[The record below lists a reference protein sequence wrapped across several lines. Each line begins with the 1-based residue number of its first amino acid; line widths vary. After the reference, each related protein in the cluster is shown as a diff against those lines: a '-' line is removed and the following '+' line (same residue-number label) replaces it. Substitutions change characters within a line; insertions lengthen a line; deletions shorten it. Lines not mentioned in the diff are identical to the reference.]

1 MYKIDHWY
9 GRFKKVVGMSQYFI
23 TSDVHGFFNELMVA
37 LNSKEFDVNNSDH
50 KLIVLG
56 DLFDRGPD
64 NRKVYEFVKS
74 LGDRFIYVRRNHE
87 DLLGECVREIV
98 SGREV
103 SEHHWHNRTVDTI
116 AEFTQMNTNMFRGFV
131 RWENVNQTTWEVM
144 KPILDW
150 IDEKSVDCYELD
162 DNVFV
167 HGWIPS
173 TFKKNWTKENWQ
185 RARWYNGMEMWKNGY
200 CLEDKIIWCGH
211 WCCSYGWSK
220 IRQKYKEFPQKNRK
234 DWEKSFQPFVDDGI
248 IALDSGVTY
257 SKFLNCVVYDEEDET
272 VILYNYK

>member
-1 MYKIDHWY
+1 MCKIDHWY
-9 GRFKKVVGMSQYFI
+9 GRFEKVVGMSKYFI

-37 LNSKEFDVNNSDH
+37 LNSKGFDVNNSDH
-50 KLIVLG
+50 KLIILG

-74 LGDRFIYVRRNHE
+74 LGDRFIYVRGNHE
-87 DLLGECVREIV
+87 DLLGDCVREIV
-98 SGREV
+98 SVREV
-103 SEHHWHNRTVDTI
+103 SEHHWHNKTVDTI
-116 AEFTQMNTNMFRGFV
+116 AEFTQMNTKVFRGFV

-144 KPILDW
+144 KPILNW
-150 IDEKSVDCYELD
+150 IDEKSVDYYELD

-173 TFKKNWTKENWQ
+173 TFRENWTKENWQ

-211 WCCSYGWSK
+211 WCCSYGWSR
-220 IRQKYKEFPQKNRK
+220 IRQKYKEFPPKNRK
-234 DWEKSFQPFVDDGI
+234 EWEKSFQPFVDDGS
-248 IALDSGVTY
+248 IALDSCVSY
-257 SKFLNCVVYDEEDET
+257 SGFFYCVVYDEEDKT
-272 VILYNYK
+272 VIL

>member
-1 MYKIDHWY
+1 MCKIDHWY
-9 GRFKKVVGMSQYFI
+9 GHFKKVVGMSQYFI
-23 TSDVHGFFNELMVA
+23 TSDVHGFFDELMVA

-74 LGDRFIYVRRNHE
+74 LGDRFIYVRGNHE

-116 AEFTQMNTNMFRGFV
+116 AEFTQMNTNVFRGFV
-131 RWENVNQTTWEVM
+131 RWESVNQTTWEIM

-173 TFKKNWTKENWQ
+173 TFRKNWTKENWQ
-185 RARWYNGMEMWKNGY
+185 RARWYNGMKMWKNGY

-234 DWEKSFQPFVDDGI
+234 EWEKSFQPFVDDGI
-248 IALDSGVTY
+248 IALDSCVSY
-257 SKFLNCVVYDEEDET
+257 SGFLNCVVYDEEDGT
-272 VILYNYK
+272 VILK

>member
-9 GRFKKVVGMSQYFI
+9 GRFKKVVGMSRYFI
-23 TSDVHGFFNELMVA
+23 TSDVHGFFNELMVV
-37 LNSKEFDVNNSDH
+37 LNSKEFDMNNSDH
-50 KLIVLG
+50 KLIILG

-74 LGDRFIYVRRNHE
+74 LGDRFIYVRGNHE

-103 SEHHWHNRTVDTI
+103 SEHHWHNKTIDTI
-116 AEFTQMNTNMFRGFV
+116 AEFTQISTNAFRGFV
-131 RWENVNQTTWEVM
+131 RWESVNQTTWEVM

-173 TFKKNWTKENWQ
+173 TFRKNLTKENWQ
-185 RARWYNGMEMWKNGY
+185 RARWYNGMKMWKNGY

-272 VILYNYK
+272 VIL

>member
-1 MYKIDHWY
+1 
-9 GRFKKVVGMSQYFI
+9 MSQYFI
-23 TSDVHGFFNELMVA
+23 TSDVHGFFDELMVA
-37 LNSKEFDVNNSDH
+37 LNSRGFDLNNSDH
-50 KLIVLG
+50 KLIILG

-74 LGDRFIYVRRNHE
+74 LGDRFIYIRGNHE

-116 AEFTQMNTNMFRGFV
+116 AEFTKMNTNVFRGFV
-131 RWENVNQTTWEVM
+131 RWESVNQTTWEVM

-150 IDEKSVDCYELD
+150 IDEKSVDYYELD

-173 TFKKNWTKENWQ
+173 TFRKNWTKENWQ

-220 IRQKYKEFPQKNRK
+220 IRQMYKEFPQKNRK
-234 DWEKSFQPFVDDGI
+234 DWEKSFQPFIDDGI
-248 IALDSGVTY
+248 VALDSGVTY
-257 SKFLNCVVYDEEDET
+257 SKFLNCVVYDTQNKE
-272 VILYNYK
+272 VNIYV

>member
-1 MYKIDHWY
+1 MCKIDHWY

-37 LNSKEFDVNNSDH
+37 LNSKGFDVNNSDH
-50 KLIVLG
+50 KLIILG

-74 LGDRFIYVRRNHE
+74 LGDRFIYVRGNHE
-87 DLLGECVREIV
+87 DLLGDCVREIV

-116 AEFTQMNTNMFRGFV
+116 AEFTQMNTNVFRGFV
-131 RWENVNQTTWEVM
+131 RWESVNQTTWKVM

-173 TFKKNWTKENWQ
+173 SFRENWTKENWQ

-211 WCCSYGWSK
+211 WCCSYGWSR
-220 IRQKYKEFPQKNRK
+220 IRQKYKEFPPKNRK
-234 DWEKSFQPFVDDGI
+234 EWEKSFQPFVDDGI
-248 IALDSGVTY
+248 IALDSCVSY
-257 SKFLNCVVYDEEDET
+257 SGFLNCVVYDEEDKT
-272 VILYNYK
+272 VIL

>member
-1 MYKIDHWY
+1 
-9 GRFKKVVGMSQYFI
+9 MSQYFI

-37 LNSKEFDVNNSDH
+37 LNSKGFDANNSDH
-50 KLIVLG
+50 KLIILG

-74 LGDRFIYVRRNHE
+74 LGDRFIYVRGNHE

-116 AEFTQMNTNMFRGFV
+116 AEFTQMNTNVFRGFV
-131 RWENVNQTTWEVM
+131 RWESVNQTTWEVM

-173 TFKKNWTKENWQ
+173 TFRKNWTKENWQ
-185 RARWYNGMEMWKNGY
+185 RARWYNGMKMWNSGY

-211 WCCSYGWSK
+211 WCCSYGWSR

-234 DWEKSFQPFVDDGI
+234 EWEKSFQPFVDDGI
-248 IALDSGVTY
+248 IALDSDVTY
-257 SKFLNCVVYDEEDET
+257 SRFLNCVVYDEEDET
-272 VILYNYK
+272 VIL

>member
-1 MYKIDHWY
+1 MCKIDHWY
-9 GRFKKVVGMSQYFI
+9 GRFKKVVGMSKYFI

-37 LNSKEFDVNNSDH
+37 LNSKGFDVNNSDH

-64 NRKVYEFVKS
+64 NKKVYEFVKS
-74 LGDRFIYVRRNHE
+74 LGDRFIYVRGNHE

-116 AEFTQMNTNMFRGFV
+116 AEFTQIDINIFRGFV

-173 TFKKNWTKENWQ
+173 TFRENWTKENWQ

-220 IRQKYKEFPQKNRK
+220 IRQKYKEFPPKNRRE
-234 DWEKSFQPFVDDGI
+234 WEKSFQPFIDDGI
-248 IALDSGVTY
+248 IALDSCVSY
-257 SKFLNCVVYDEEDET
+257 SGFLNCVVYDKEDET
-272 VILYNYK
+272 VIL

>member
-9 GRFKKVVGMSQYFI
+9 GRFKKVVGMAQYFI
-23 TSDVHGFFNELMVA
+23 TSDVHGFFDELMVA
-37 LNSKEFDVNNSDH
+37 LNSKGFDVNNSDH
-50 KLIVLG
+50 KLIILG

-64 NRKVYEFVKS
+64 NRKVYEFAKS
-74 LGDRFIYVRRNHE
+74 LGDRFIYVRGNHE

-116 AEFTQMNTNMFRGFV
+116 AEFTQMNTNVFRGFV
-131 RWENVNQTTWEVM
+131 RWESVNQTTWEIM

-173 TFKKNWTKENWQ
+173 TFRKNWTKENWQ
-185 RARWYNGMEMWKNGY
+185 RARWYNGMKMWNNGY

-234 DWEKSFQPFVDDGI
+234 EWEKSFQPFVDDGI
-248 IALDSGVTY
+248 IALDSCVSY
-257 SKFLNCVVYDEEDET
+257 SGFLNCVVYDEEDET
-272 VILYNYK
+272 VIL

>member
-1 MYKIDHWY
+1 MCKIDHWY

-23 TSDVHGFFNELMVA
+23 TSDVHGFFDEPMVA
-37 LNSKEFDVNNSDH
+37 LNSKEFDVNNSEH

-56 DLFDRGPD
+56 DLFDRGQD

-74 LGDRFIYVRRNHE
+74 LGDRFIYVRGNHE

-116 AEFTQMNTNMFRGFV
+116 AEFTQMNTNVFRGFV
-131 RWENVNQTTWEVM
+131 RWESVNQTTLEVM

-173 TFKKNWTKENWQ
+173 TFRKNWTKENWQ
-185 RARWYNGMEMWKNGY
+185 RARWYNGMKMWKNGY

-234 DWEKSFQPFVDDGI
+234 EWEKSFQPFVDDGI
-248 IALDSGVTY
+248 IALDSCVSY
-257 SKFLNCVVYDEEDET
+257 SGFLNCVVYDEEDET
-272 VILYNYK
+272 VIL

>member
-1 MYKIDHWY
+1 MCKIDHWY
-9 GRFKKVVGMSQYFI
+9 GHFKKVVGMSQYFI
-23 TSDVHGFFNELMVA
+23 TSDVHGFFDELMVA

-74 LGDRFIYVRRNHE
+74 LGDRFIYVRGSHE

-116 AEFTQMNTNMFRGFV
+116 AEFTQMNTNVFRGFV
-131 RWENVNQTTWEVM
+131 RWESVNQTTWEIM

-173 TFKKNWTKENWQ
+173 TFRKNWTKENWQ
-185 RARWYNGMEMWKNGY
+185 RARWYNGMKMWKNGY

-234 DWEKSFQPFVDDGI
+234 EWEKSFQPFVDDGI
-248 IALDSGVTY
+248 IALDSCVSY
-257 SKFLNCVVYDEEDET
+257 SGFLNCVVYDEEDGT
-272 VILYNYK
+272 VILK

>member
-1 MYKIDHWY
+1 MRKIDHWY
-9 GRFKKVVGMSQYFI
+9 GRFEKVVGMAQYFI

-37 LNSKEFDVNNSDH
+37 LNSKGFDVNNSDH

-56 DLFDRGPD
+56 DLFDRGSD

-74 LGDRFIYVRRNHE
+74 LGDRFIYVRGNHE
-87 DLLGECVREIV
+87 DLLGDCVREIV

-103 SEHHWHNRTVDTI
+103 SEHHWNNKTVDTI
-116 AEFTQMNTNMFRGFV
+116 AEFTQMNTNVFRVFV

-173 TFKKNWTKENWQ
+173 TFRKNWTKENWQ

-220 IRQKYKEFPQKNRK
+220 IRQKYKEFPPKNRK
-234 DWEKSFQPFVDDGI
+234 EWEKSFQPFVDDGI
-248 IALDSGVTY
+248 IALDSSVSY
-257 SKFLNCVVYDEEDET
+257 SGFLNCVVYDEEDKT
-272 VILYNYK
+272 VILK

>member
-1 MYKIDHWY
+1 MCKIDHWY

-23 TSDVHGFFNELMVA
+23 TSDVHGFFDELMVA

-50 KLIVLG
+50 KLIILG

-64 NRKVYEFVKS
+64 NKKVYEFVKS
-74 LGDRFIYVRRNHE
+74 LGDRFIYVRGNHE
-87 DLLGECVREIV
+87 DLLGDCVREIV

-116 AEFTQMNTNMFRGFV
+116 AEFTQININVFRGFV

-173 TFKKNWTKENWQ
+173 TFRKNWTKENWQ

-211 WCCSYGWSK
+211 WCCSYGWSR
-220 IRQKYKEFPQKNRK
+220 IRQKYKEFPPKNRRE
-234 DWEKSFQPFVDDGI
+234 WEKSFQPFVDDGI
-248 IALDSGVTY
+248 IALDSCVSY
-257 SKFLNCVVYDEEDET
+257 SGFLNCVVYDTQNKEVNID
-272 VILYNYK
+272 V

>member
-1 MYKIDHWY
+1 MCKIDHWY
-9 GRFKKVVGMSQYFI
+9 GRFKKVVGMSKYFI

-50 KLIVLG
+50 KLIILG
-56 DLFDRGPD
+56 DIFDRGPD
-64 NRKVYEFVKS
+64 NKKVYEFVKS
-74 LGDRFIYVRRNHE
+74 LGDRFIYVRGNHE

-116 AEFTQMNTNMFRGFV
+116 AEFTQMNTNVFRGFV
-131 RWENVNQTTWEVM
+131 RWESVNQTTWEVM

-173 TFKKNWTKENWQ
+173 SFRENWTKENWQ
-185 RARWYNGMEMWKNGY
+185 RARWYNGMEMWENGF

-211 WCCSYGWSK
+211 WCCSYGWSI
-220 IRQKYKEFPQKNRK
+220 IRQKYKEFPTKNRK
-234 DWEKSFQPFVDDGI
+234 EWEKSFQPFVDDGI
-248 IALDSGVTY
+248 IALDSCVSY
-257 SKFLNCVVYDEEDET
+257 SGFLNCVVYDEEDKT
-272 VILYNYK
+272 VIL

>member
-1 MYKIDHWY
+1 MCKIDHWY
-9 GRFKKVVGMSQYFI
+9 GRFKKVVGMSKYFI

-50 KLIVLG
+50 KLIILG

-64 NRKVYEFVKS
+64 NRKVYEFAKS
-74 LGDRFIYVRRNHE
+74 LGDRFIYVRGNHE
-87 DLLGECVREIV
+87 DLLGDCVREIV

-116 AEFTQMNTNMFRGFV
+116 AEFTQMNTNVFRGFV

-150 IDEKSVDCYELD
+150 IDEKSVDCYEID

-173 TFKKNWTKENWQ
+173 SFRENWTKENWQ
-185 RARWYNGMEMWKNGY
+185 RARWYNGMEMWKDGF
-200 CLEDKIIWCGH
+200 CLENKIIWCGH
-211 WCCSYGWSK
+211 WCCSYGWSR
-220 IRQKYKEFPQKNRK
+220 IRQKYKEFPPKNRK
-234 DWEKSFQPFVDDGI
+234 EWEKSFQPFVDDGI
-248 IALDSGVTY
+248 IALDSCVSY
-257 SKFLNCVVYDEEDET
+257 SGFLNCVVYDEEDKT
-272 VILYNYK
+272 VIL

>member
-1 MYKIDHWY
+1 MCKIDHWY

-37 LNSKEFDVNNSDH
+37 LNLKEFDVNNSDH

-74 LGDRFIYVRRNHE
+74 LGDRFIYVRGNHE

-116 AEFTQMNTNMFRGFV
+116 AEFTQMNTNVFRGFV
-131 RWENVNQTTWEVM
+131 RLESVNQTTWEVM

-173 TFKKNWTKENWQ
+173 TFRKNWTKENWQ
-185 RARWYNGMEMWKNGY
+185 RARWYNGIEMWKNGY

-234 DWEKSFQPFVDDGI
+234 EWEKSFQPFVDDGI
-248 IALDSGVTY
+248 IALDSCVSY
-257 SKFLNCVVYDEEDET
+257 SGFLNCFVYNKEDET
-272 VILYNYK
+272 VILK

>member
-1 MYKIDHWY
+1 MA
-9 GRFKKVVGMSQYFI
+9 QYFI
-23 TSDVHGFFNELMVA
+23 TSDVHGFFDELMVA
-37 LNSKEFDVNNSDH
+37 LNSKGFDMNNSDH
-50 KLIVLG
+50 KLIILG
-56 DLFDRGPD
+56 DLFDRGLD
-64 NRKVYEFVKS
+64 NKKVYEFVKS
-74 LGDRFIYVRRNHE
+74 LGDRFIYVRGNHE

-103 SEHHWHNRTVDTI
+103 SEHHWHNGTVDTI
-116 AEFTQMNTNMFRGFV
+116 SQFTKMNSNVFRGWV
-131 RWENVNQTTWEVM
+131 RWESVNQTTWEVM

-173 TFKKNWTKENWQ
+173 TLKKNWTKENWQ
-185 RARWYNGMEMWKNGY
+185 RARWYNGIEMWKNGY

-234 DWEKSFQPFVDDGI
+234 NWEKSFRPFIDDGI
-248 IALDSGVTY
+248 VALDSGVTY
-257 SKFLNCVVYDEEDET
+257 SKFLNCVIYDTQNKE
-272 VILYNYK
+272 VNIYV

>member
-1 MYKIDHWY
+1 MCKIDHWY

-23 TSDVHGFFNELMVA
+23 TSDVHGFFDELMVA

-74 LGDRFIYVRRNHE
+74 LGDRFIYVRGNHE

-116 AEFTQMNTNMFRGFV
+116 AEFTQMNTNVFRGFV
-131 RWENVNQTTWEVM
+131 RRESVNQTTWEIM

-150 IDEKSVDCYELD
+150 IDERSVDCYELD

-173 TFKKNWTKENWQ
+173 TFRKNWTKENWQ
-185 RARWYNGMEMWKNGY
+185 RARWYNGMKMWKNGY

-234 DWEKSFQPFVDDGI
+234 EWEKSFQPFVDDGI
-248 IALDSGVTY
+248 IALDSCVSY
-257 SKFLNCVVYDEEDET
+257 SGFLNCVVYDEEDGT
-272 VILYNYK
+272 VILK

>member
-1 MYKIDHWY
+1 MCKIDHWY
-9 GRFKKVVGMSQYFI
+9 GRFKKVVGMSRYFI
-23 TSDVHGFFNELMVA
+23 TSDVHGFFDELMVA
-37 LNSKEFDVNNSDH
+37 LNSKEFDVNNSNH

-74 LGDRFIYVRRNHE
+74 LGDRFIYVRGNHE

-116 AEFTQMNTNMFRGFV
+116 AEFTQMNTNVFRGFV

-162 DNVFV
+162 DNIFV

-173 TFKKNWTKENWQ
+173 TFRKNWTKENWQ

-272 VILYNYK
+272 VIL

>member
-1 MYKIDHWY
+1 MCKIDHWY
-9 GRFKKVVGMSQYFI
+9 GRFKKVVGMSKYFI

-37 LNSKEFDVNNSDH
+37 LNSKGFDVNNSDH
-50 KLIVLG
+50 KLIILG

-64 NRKVYEFVKS
+64 NKKVYEFVKS
-74 LGDRFIYVRRNHE
+74 LGDRFIYVRGNHE

-116 AEFTQMNTNMFRGFV
+116 AEFAQMNTKVFRGFV

-173 TFKKNWTKENWQ
+173 SFRENWTKENWQ
-185 RARWYNGMEMWKNGY
+185 SARWYNGMEMWKNGF

-211 WCCSYGWSK
+211 WCCSYGWSR
-220 IRQKYKEFPQKNRK
+220 IRQKYKEFPPKNRK
-234 DWEKSFQPFVDDGI
+234 EWEKSFQPFVDDGI
-248 IALDSGVTY
+248 IALDSCVSY
-257 SKFLNCVVYDEEDET
+257 SGFLNCVVYDEEDET
-272 VILYNYK
+272 VIL

>member
-1 MYKIDHWY
+1 MWKIDHWY

-50 KLIVLG
+50 KLIILG

-74 LGDRFIYVRRNHE
+74 LGDRFIYVRGNHE

-103 SEHHWHNRTVDTI
+103 SEHHWHNKTIDTI
-116 AEFTQMNTNMFRGFV
+116 AEFTQISTNAFRGFV
-131 RWENVNQTTWEVM
+131 RWESVNQTTWEVM

-173 TFKKNWTKENWQ
+173 TFRKNWTKENWQ
-185 RARWYNGMEMWKNGY
+185 RARWYNGMKMWKNGY

-234 DWEKSFQPFVDDGI
+234 EWEKSFQPFVDDGI
-248 IALDSGVTY
+248 IALDSCVSY
-257 SKFLNCVVYDEEDET
+257 SGFLNCVVYDEEDET
-272 VILYNYK
+272 VIL

>member
-1 MYKIDHWY
+1 MCKIDHWY
-9 GRFKKVVGMSQYFI
+9 GRFKKVVGMSKYFI

-37 LNSKEFDVNNSDH
+37 LNSKGFDVNNSDH

-56 DLFDRGPD
+56 DLFDRGLD
-64 NRKVYEFVKS
+64 NIKVYEFVKS
-74 LGDRFIYVRRNHE
+74 LGDRFIYIRGNHE
-87 DLLGECVREIV
+87 DLLGDCVREIV

-116 AEFTQMNTNMFRGFV
+116 AEFTQMNTNVFRGFV

-150 IDEKSVDCYELD
+150 IDEKSVDCYELG

-173 TFKKNWTKENWQ
+173 TFRENWTKENWQ
-185 RARWYNGMEMWKNGY
+185 RARWYNGMEMWKNGF

-211 WCCSYGWSK
+211 WCCSYGWSR
-220 IRQKYKEFPQKNRK
+220 IRQKYKEFPPKNRK
-234 DWEKSFQPFVDDGI
+234 EWEKSFQPFVDDGI
-248 IALDSGVTY
+248 IALDSCVSY
-257 SKFLNCVVYDEEDET
+257 SGFLNCVVYDEEDAT
-272 VILYNYK
+272 VIL

>member
-1 MYKIDHWY
+1 MCKIDYWY
-9 GRFKKVVGMSQYFI
+9 GHFKKVVGMSKYFI

-64 NRKVYEFVKS
+64 NIKVYEFVKS
-74 LGDRFIYVRRNHE
+74 LGDRFIYVRGNHE
-87 DLLGECVREIV
+87 DLLGDCVREIV

-103 SEHHWHNRTVDTI
+103 SEHHWHNKTVDTI
-116 AEFTQMNTNMFRGFV
+116 AEFTQMNKNMFRGFV
-131 RWENVNQTTWEVM
+131 RWANVDQTTLEVM

-162 DNVFV
+162 DNMFV

-173 TFKKNWTKENWQ
+173 SFRENWTKENWQ
-185 RARWYNGMEMWKNGY
+185 RARWYNGMEMWKNGF

-211 WCCSYGWSK
+211 WCCSYGWSR
-220 IRQKYKEFPQKNRK
+220 IRQKYKEFPPKNRK
-234 DWEKSFQPFVDDGI
+234 EWEKSFQPFVDDGI
-248 IALDSGVTY
+248 IALDSCASY
-257 SKFLNCVVYDEEDET
+257 SGFLNCVVYDEEDKT
-272 VILYNYK
+272 VIL

>member
-1 MYKIDHWY
+1 
-9 GRFKKVVGMSQYFI
+9 MSRYFI

-37 LNSKEFDVNNSDH
+37 LNSKGFDVNNSDH
-50 KLIVLG
+50 KLIILG

-64 NRKVYEFVKS
+64 NRKVYEFAKS
-74 LGDRFIYVRRNHE
+74 LGDRFIYVRGNHE

-116 AEFTQMNTNMFRGFV
+116 AEFTQMNTNVFRGFV
-131 RWENVNQTTWEVM
+131 RWESVNQTTWEVM

-173 TFKKNWTKENWQ
+173 TFRKNWTKENWQ

-220 IRQKYKEFPQKNRK
+220 IRQMYKEFPQKNRK

-248 IALDSGVTY
+248 IALDSCVAY
-257 SKFLNCVVYDEEDET
+257 SNFLNCVVYDEEDET
-272 VILYNYK
+272 VIL

>member
-1 MYKIDHWY
+1 MCKIDHWY

-23 TSDVHGFFNELMVA
+23 TSDVHGFFDELMVA
-37 LNSKEFDVNNSDH
+37 LNSKGFDLNNSDH
-50 KLIVLG
+50 KLIILG

-74 LGDRFIYVRRNHE
+74 LGDRFIYVRGNHE

-116 AEFTQMNTNMFRGFV
+116 AEFTQMNTNVFRGFV
-131 RWENVNQTTWEVM
+131 RWESVNQTTWEVM

-150 IDEKSVDCYELD
+150 IDEKSVDYYELD

-173 TFKKNWTKENWQ
+173 TFRKNWTKENWQ

-220 IRQKYKEFPQKNRK
+220 IRQEHKEFPQKNRK
-234 DWEKSFQPFVDDGI
+234 GWEKSFQPFIDDGI
-248 IALDSGVTY
+248 VALDSGVTY
-257 SKFLNCVVYDEEDET
+257 SKFLNCVVYDEKDKS
-272 VILYNYK
+272 VIL

>member
-1 MYKIDHWY
+1 
-9 GRFKKVVGMSQYFI
+9 MSQYFI
-23 TSDVHGFFNELMVA
+23 TSDVHGFFDELMVA
-37 LNSKEFDVNNSDH
+37 LNSKGFDLNNSDH

-74 LGDRFIYVRRNHE
+74 LGDRFIYVRGNHE

-103 SEHHWHNRTVDTI
+103 SEHHWYNKTVNTI
-116 AEFTQMNTNMFRGFV
+116 AEFTQMNINVFRGFV
-131 RWENVNQTTWEVM
+131 RWESVNQTTWEVM

-173 TFKKNWTKENWQ
+173 TFRKNWTKENWQ
-185 RARWYNGMEMWKNGY
+185 RARWYNGMKMWKSGY

-234 DWEKSFQPFVDDGI
+234 EWEKSFQPFVDDGI

-257 SKFLNCVVYDEEDET
+257 SKFLNCVVYDTQNKEVNID
-272 VILYNYK
+272 V

>member
-1 MYKIDHWY
+1 MCKIDHWY

-74 LGDRFIYVRRNHE
+74 LGDRFIYVRGNHE

-116 AEFTQMNTNMFRGFV
+116 AEFTQMNTNVFRGFV

-162 DNVFV
+162 DNIFV

-173 TFKKNWTKENWQ
+173 TFRKNWTKENWQ

-272 VILYNYK
+272 VIL

>member
-1 MYKIDHWY
+1 MCKIDHWY
-9 GRFKKVVGMSQYFI
+9 GRFKKVVGMSRYFI

-37 LNSKEFDVNNSDH
+37 LNSKGFDVNNSDH

-74 LGDRFIYVRRNHE
+74 LGDRFIYVRGNHE
-87 DLLGECVREIV
+87 DLLGECIREIV

-103 SEHHWHNRTVDTI
+103 SEHHWHNKTVDTI
-116 AEFTQMNTNMFRGFV
+116 AEFTQMNTNAFRGFV

-150 IDEKSVDCYELD
+150 IDEKSVDCYELN

-173 TFKKNWTKENWQ
+173 TFRKNWTKENWQ

-211 WCCSYGWSK
+211 WCCSYGWSR
-220 IRQKYKEFPQKNRK
+220 IRQKYKEFPPKNRK
-234 DWEKSFQPFVDDGI
+234 EWEKSFQPFVDDGI
-248 IALDSGVTY
+248 IALDSCVSY
-257 SKFLNCVVYDEEDET
+257 SGFLNCVVYDEEDET
-272 VILYNYK
+272 VIL

>member
-1 MYKIDHWY
+1 
-9 GRFKKVVGMSQYFI
+9 MSQYFI
-23 TSDVHGFFNELMVA
+23 TSDVHGFFDELMVA

-74 LGDRFIYVRRNHE
+74 LG
-87 DLLGECVREIV
+87 ECVREIV

-116 AEFTQMNTNMFRGFV
+116 AEFTQMNTNVFRGFV
-131 RWENVNQTTWEVM
+131 RWESVNQTTWEIM

-173 TFKKNWTKENWQ
+173 TFRKNWTKENWQ
-185 RARWYNGMEMWKNGY
+185 RARWYNGMKMWKNGY

-234 DWEKSFQPFVDDGI
+234 EWEKSFQPFVDDGI
-248 IALDSGVTY
+248 IALDSCVSY
-257 SKFLNCVVYDEEDET
+257 SGFLNCVVYDEEDGT
-272 VILYNYK
+272 VILK

>member
-1 MYKIDHWY
+1 MRKIDHWY
-9 GRFKKVVGMSQYFI
+9 GRFKKVVGMAQYFI
-23 TSDVHGFFNELMVA
+23 TSDVHGFFDELMVA

-50 KLIVLG
+50 KLIILG

-74 LGDRFIYVRRNHE
+74 LGDRFIYVRGNHE

-103 SEHHWHNRTVDTI
+103 SEHHWHNKTVDTI
-116 AEFTQMNTNMFRGFV
+116 AEFTQMNTNVFRGFV
-131 RWENVNQTTWEVM
+131 RWENVNQATWEVM

-173 TFKKNWTKENWQ
+173 SFRENWTKENWQ

-211 WCCSYGWSK
+211 WCCSYGWSR
-220 IRQKYKEFPQKNRK
+220 IRQKYKEFPPKNRK
-234 DWEKSFQPFVDDGI
+234 EWEKSFQPFVDDGI
-248 IALDSGVTY
+248 IALDSCVSY
-257 SKFLNCVVYDEEDET
+257 SGFLNCVVYDEEDET
-272 VILYNYK
+272 VILK

>member
-1 MYKIDHWY
+1 
-9 GRFKKVVGMSQYFI
+9 MSRYFI

-50 KLIVLG
+50 KLIILG

-74 LGDRFIYVRRNHE
+74 LGDRFIYVRGNHE
-87 DLLGECVREIV
+87 DLLGDCVREIV

-103 SEHHWHNRTVDTI
+103 SEHHWHNGTVNTI
-116 AEFTQMNTNMFRGFV
+116 SEFTQMNTNVFRGFV
-131 RWENVNQTTWEVM
+131 RWESVNQTTWEVM

-150 IDEKSVDCYELD
+150 IDDKSVDYYELD
-162 DNVFV
+162 NNVFV

-173 TFKKNWTKENWQ
+173 TLRKNWTKENWQ
-185 RARWYNGMEMWKNGY
+185 RARWYNGIEMWKNGY
-200 CLEDKIIWCGH
+200 CLEDKTIWCGH

-234 DWEKSFQPFVDDGI
+234 NWEKSFQPFIDDGI
-248 IALDSGVTY
+248 VALDSGVTY
-257 SKFLNCVVYDEEDET
+257 SKFLNCIVYDEKDKS
-272 VILYNYK
+272 VIL

>member
-1 MYKIDHWY
+1 MCKIDHWY
-9 GRFKKVVGMSQYFI
+9 GRFEKVVGMSQYFI
-23 TSDVHGFFNELMVA
+23 TSDVHGFFNELMAA
-37 LNSKEFDVNNSDH
+37 LNSKGFDVNNSDH
-50 KLIVLG
+50 KLIILG

-64 NRKVYEFVKS
+64 NKKVYEFVKS
-74 LGDRFIYVRRNHE
+74 LGDRFIYVRGNHE

-116 AEFTQMNTNMFRGFV
+116 AEFTQMNTNVFRGFV
-131 RWENVNQTTWEVM
+131 RWESVNQTTWEIM

-173 TFKKNWTKENWQ
+173 TFRKNWTKENWQ
-185 RARWYNGMEMWKNGY
+185 RAHWYNGMKMWKNGY
-200 CLEDKIIWCGH
+200 CLADKIIWCGH

-234 DWEKSFQPFVDDGI
+234 EWEKSFQPFVDDGI
-248 IALDSGVTY
+248 IALDSGVSY
-257 SKFLNCVVYDEEDET
+257 SGFLNCVVYDEENET
-272 VILYNYK
+272 VIL

>member
-1 MYKIDHWY
+1 MCKIDHWY
-9 GRFKKVVGMSQYFI
+9 GRFKKVVGMSKYFI

-50 KLIVLG
+50 KLIILG
-56 DLFDRGPD
+56 DIFDRGPD
-64 NRKVYEFVKS
+64 NKKVYEFVKS
-74 LGDRFIYVRRNHE
+74 LGDRFIYVRGNHE
-87 DLLGECVREIV
+87 DLLGDCVREIV

-116 AEFTQMNTNMFRGFV
+116 AEFTQMNTNVFRGFV
-131 RWENVNQTTWEVM
+131 RWESVNQTTWEVM

-173 TFKKNWTKENWQ
+173 SFRENWTKENWQ
-185 RARWYNGMEMWKNGY
+185 SARWYNGMEMWKDGF

-211 WCCSYGWSK
+211 WCCNYGWSI
-220 IRQKYKEFPQKNRK
+220 IRQKYKEFPPKNRK
-234 DWEKSFQPFVDDGI
+234 EWEKSFQPFVDDGI
-248 IALDSGVTY
+248 IALDSCVSY
-257 SKFLNCVVYDEEDET
+257 SGFLNCVVYDEEDET
-272 VILYNYK
+272 VIL

>member
-1 MYKIDHWY
+1 MCKIDHWY
-9 GRFKKVVGMSQYFI
+9 GRFKKVVGMSRYFI

-37 LNSKEFDVNNSDH
+37 LNSKGFDVNNSDH
-50 KLIVLG
+50 KLIILG

-74 LGDRFIYVRRNHE
+74 LGDRFIYVRGNHE

-116 AEFTQMNTNMFRGFV
+116 AEFTQMNTNVFRGFV
-131 RWENVNQTTWEVM
+131 RWENINQTTREVM

-173 TFKKNWTKENWQ
+173 TFRKNWTKENWQ

-200 CLEDKIIWCGH
+200 CLEDTIIWCGH
-211 WCCSYGWSK
+211 WCCSYGWSR
-220 IRQKYKEFPQKNRK
+220 IRQKYKEFPPKNRK
-234 DWEKSFQPFVDDGI
+234 EWERSFQPFVDDGI
-248 IALDSGVTY
+248 IALDSCVSY
-257 SKFLNCVVYDEEDET
+257 SGFLNCVVYDEEDKT
-272 VILYNYK
+272 VIL

>member
-1 MYKIDHWY
+1 MCKIDHWY
-9 GRFKKVVGMSQYFI
+9 GRFKRVVGMAQYFI
-23 TSDVHGFFNELMVA
+23 TSDVHGFFDELMVT
-37 LNSKEFDVNNSDH
+37 LNSKGFDVNNSDH
-50 KLIVLG
+50 KLIILG

-74 LGDRFIYVRRNHE
+74 LGDRFIYVRGNHE

-103 SEHHWHNRTVDTI
+103 SEHHWHNKTVDTI

-173 TFKKNWTKENWQ
+173 TFRKNWTKENWQ

-211 WCCSYGWSK
+211 WCCSYGWSR
-220 IRQKYKEFPQKNRK
+220 IRQKYKEFPPKNRK
-234 DWEKSFQPFVDDGI
+234 EWEKSFQPFVDDGI
-248 IALDSGVTY
+248 IALDSCVSY
-257 SKFLNCVVYDEEDET
+257 SGFLNCVVYDEEDKT
-272 VILYNYK
+272 VIL

>member
-1 MYKIDHWY
+1 MCKIDHWY
-9 GRFKKVVGMSQYFI
+9 GRFEKVVGMSQYFI
-23 TSDVHGFFNELMVA
+23 TSDVHGFFDELMVA
-37 LNSKEFDVNNSDH
+37 LNSKEFDVNNLDH
-50 KLIVLG
+50 KLIILG

-74 LGDRFIYVRRNHE
+74 LGDRFIYVRGNHE

-116 AEFTQMNTNMFRGFV
+116 AEFTQMNTNVFRGFV
-131 RWENVNQTTWEVM
+131 RWESVNQTTWEVM

-150 IDEKSVDCYELD
+150 IDEKSVDYYELD

-173 TFKKNWTKENWQ
+173 TLRKNWTKENWQ
-185 RARWYNGMEMWKNGY
+185 RARWYNGMKMWKNRY

-248 IALDSGVTY
+248 IALDSCVSY
-257 SKFLNCVVYDEEDET
+257 SGFLNCVVYDEEDGT
-272 VILYNYK
+272 VILK